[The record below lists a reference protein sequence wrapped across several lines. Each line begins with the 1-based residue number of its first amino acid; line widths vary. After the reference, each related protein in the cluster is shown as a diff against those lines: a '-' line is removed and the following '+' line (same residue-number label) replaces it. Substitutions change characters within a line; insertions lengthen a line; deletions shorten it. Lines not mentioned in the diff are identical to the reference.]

1 MESSTL
7 LNLIHIIVIITR
19 LHYNFQKRITMGMIY
34 PEQLEYMDV
43 EQMQQTHENE
53 IAMLNEIDNLAI
65 EYEIHKSDPAEL
77 ERKLDAYMAHVKEHF
92 ANEERLMEQYGFP
105 SYEMHKTAHDM
116 FLADLEYAAQQWK
129 EYGNLKKM
137 LYFIRKTPE
146 WIVMHVNSVDAPT
159 AQYLAAKMAQQ

>member
-1 MESSTL
+1 
-7 LNLIHIIVIITR
+7 
-19 LHYNFQKRITMGMIY
+19 MIY
-34 PEQLEYMDV
+34 AEQLEYMDV

-65 EYEIHKSDPAEL
+65 EYEIHKSDAAEL
-77 ERKLDAYMAHVKEHF
+77 ERELDEYMAHVKEHF
-92 ANEERLMEQYGFP
+92 ASEERLMKQYGFP

-116 FLADLEYAAQQWK
+116 FLADLEYAAQQLK
-129 EYGNLKKM
+129 AYGNLKKM

-159 AQYLAAKMAQQ
+159 AEYLAAKMAQE